1 MSGDGKDMEERAS
14 DEEFLNSAID
24 AVAREMTEGEPSGTL
39 RARVLERIAQGGR
52 RSSPGLPRWAL
63 AGAAAAAVLVLAAA
77 VWVVSPLRNQ
87 NAAQSTIAEQVSG
100 ALPPAAA
107 SLERLAVQSDA
118 VPPQSASPEG
128 MPAAAARASR
138 AVAARGV
145 RAAGNEA
152 PEDFNPVPALAAI
165 EPLRFAAVEPAPLHV
180 ADMEITQISEMP
192 SIEIRSLDQGSHDIQ
207 SADPKKEK

>member
-1 MSGDGKDMEERAS
+1 MSGDDRYIEERAS

-24 AVAREMTEGEPSGTL
+24 AVAREMTEGEPSGTM

-77 VWVVSPLRNQ
+77 VWI
-87 NAAQSTIAEQVSG
+87 AQPAPAPREALATAAEQR
-100 ALPPAAA
+100 PAAPDA
-107 SLERLAVQSDA
+107 ERAAVQPAATSA
-118 VPPQSASPEG
+118 SAASPEG
-128 MPAAAARASR
+128 VSAAAARASR

-165 EPLRFAAVEPAPLHV
+165 EPLRLAAVEPAPLHV

>member
-1 MSGDGKDMEERAS
+1 
-14 DEEFLNSAID
+14 
-24 AVAREMTEGEPSGTL
+24 
-39 RARVLERIAQGGR
+39 
-52 RSSPGLPRWAL
+52 
-63 AGAAAAAVLVLAAA
+63 
-77 VWVVSPLRNQ
+77 VS
-87 NAAQSTIAEQVSG
+87 
-100 ALPPAAA
+100 
-107 SLERLAVQSDA
+107 
-118 VPPQSASPEG
+118 
-128 MPAAAARASR
+128 AAAARASR

-152 PEDFNPVPALAAI
+152 PEDFNAVPALAAI